1 MSYGI
6 FDLTNLNPFG
16 NSSILGLYIPFEIK
30 PTLLNELG
38 SLGFVPLESFINPGN
53 FFITYGPR
61 LVLWYGIG

>member
-38 SLGFVPLESFINPGN
+38 SLGFVPLE
-53 FFITYGPR
+53 
-61 LVLWYGIG
+61 